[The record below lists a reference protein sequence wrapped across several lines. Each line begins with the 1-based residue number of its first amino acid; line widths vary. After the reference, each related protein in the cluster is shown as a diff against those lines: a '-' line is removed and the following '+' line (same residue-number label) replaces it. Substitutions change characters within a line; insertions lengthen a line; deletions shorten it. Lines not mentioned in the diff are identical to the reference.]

1 MTTTF
6 AKGGLRLLVPEI
18 MERELKRHF
27 LRQAESATSA
37 LRKAHDTHPINLL
50 GLGGMPSEEE
60 LKTKCLEEM
69 ISQWI
74 AFKEH
79 FVVEE
84 LPIVGDLNQVVNWYF
99 DSIPPFAPGKKAKE
113 FPDAFII
120 SALDQY
126 YGEHNA
132 NIAVIGNDNDFRT
145 ACDNRR
151 HIIHFSDFDSYI
163 ETFKPEVSQEDILPG
178 DVDPTKPIATED
190 LTEIKAILNRG
201 DQVTSIEILRV
212 IDLISNRGSNYDYF
226 FQNVKDTV
234 WLEPLLDR
242 GHFDDPPNLE
252 ESADGRIVASWW
264 PPMTYLKQLIPT
276 SQDRVLDV
284 ISNFPD
290 LDNQN
295 ILRVIVEIVLEVNTP
310 EAIKRF
316 SRFIYSFIDSMHFSH
331 ELVIELLSKPYIFDP
346 ELSDITP
353 TILLQIVEFL
363 PDPQQSEKEALR
375 KENPEAYGTLLQ
387 PAPRMDH
394 WEYQQVLE
402 KGIKPLAQLEP
413 YRVSRVLI
421 DAVASMIR
429 LSKHK
434 VDNNKEEGQDYSEIW
449 CKRLDGSLSEYPDS
463 KEILARTLSLSCQ
476 GVFETQPQFVHNL
489 DIALRNQNWVLF
501 KRLRQHLYGSFTNEE
516 TREWIREQILDHSD
530 YSRWEHHFEFQ
541 RLISNSAKHFGSGL
555 LTQNEL
561 DNITREILSGPNKE
575 DFRSWLGEQY
585 SDEAYA
591 KRKQYFHRMQL
602 RPFAEILSGETL
614 DYFRELNETSD
625 ESISDDSYSPHRKG
639 EVGWVS
645 YESPKTL
652 EELQNLTDEELLS
665 YINEWESEG
674 RSKDSMLIEVNIDAL
689 SDEFQ
694 ALFKK
699 NILVNESRLIFWLE
713 NGNRVS
719 RPIYISKIVKAV
731 IELINEESIGELD
744 DWIEFCSWIISHP
757 DSTDDKSR
765 EDSRENPDWGGP
777 RRTVVDFIDSCVS
790 RDNAVS
796 IEFREGLSNLLRGI
810 LSQPDYRLDSDRP
823 VLLNRD
829 DQVTEAINNTRS
841 RALESLINFCFWIKR
856 ELPDDPLHELGDI
869 LKSRLSR
876 NSTLRLSRPEY
887 AMLGVQLGNISSLDK
902 RWLQENLARIFPREN
917 SVVWIDV
924 FGSYIRY
931 GRPTE
936 SIYDLLKDELMYAI
950 DNIELFLNEG
960 KEYGEAVNRIGQH
973 VFTYYVW
980 GVFSLSE
987 NDSLIQLFYKNTQA
1001 QKDIW
1006 GQLLFYAGRSLSGAG
1021 RQLEPQLVK
1030 RFIEF
1035 FEWRLEAG
1043 EILELKNFTYWLDA
1057 ESLETEWKLET
1068 YSKVLDFGLERRPNI
1083 TFELDFLEK
1092 NSDEYLNLVIECFRK
1107 ITDSLSKEGQFYLPP
1122 NKAKPILLKGL
1133 NSEISSI
1140 SKNAQMAREN
1150 LLRLGLFEYID

>member
-1 MTTTF
+1 MKTTF
-6 AKGGLRLLVPEI
+6 AQGGLRLLVPKI

-37 LRKAHDTHPINLL
+37 LRKAHDAHPINLL
-50 GLGGMPSEEE
+50 GLGSMPSEEE

-126 YGEHNA
+126 YVEHNA
-132 NIAVIGNDNDFRT
+132 NIAVIGNDNDFRR

-151 HIIHFSDFDSYI
+151 HIIHFSDFDNYI
-163 ETFKPEVSQEDILPG
+163 EAFKPEVSQEDIMPG

-201 DQVTSIEILRV
+201 DQVTSIEIQRV
-212 IDLISNRGSNYDYF
+212 IDLLSNRGSNYDYF
-226 FQNVKDTV
+226 FQNAKDLV

-252 ESADGRIVASWW
+252 KSADGRIVASWW
-264 PPMTYLKQLIPT
+264 PPMAYLKQLFPV
-276 SQDRVLDV
+276 SQDQVLDV
-284 ISNFPD
+284 ISSFPD
-290 LDNQN
+290 IDNQN
-295 ILRVIVEIVLEVNTP
+295 VLSVIVEIVLEVNTP

-316 SRFIYSFIDSMHFSH
+316 SRFIYSSIDSMNFGH

-353 TILLQIVEFL
+353 TILLRIVEFL

-375 KENPEAYGTLLQ
+375 KESPEAYGTLLQ

-476 GVFETQPQFVHNL
+476 GVFEAQPQFVHNL
-489 DIALRNQNWVLF
+489 DIALRNQNWVFF

-516 TREWIREQILDHSD
+516 TRDWIREQILGHSD

-541 RLISNSAKHFGSGL
+541 RLISESAKHFGSSL
-555 LTQNEL
+555 LTESEL
-561 DNITREILSGPNKE
+561 DKITREILSGPNKE

-591 KRKQYFHRMQL
+591 KRKKYFHRMQL

-625 ESISDDSYSPHRKG
+625 ESISDDSYSPHGKG

-645 YESPKTL
+645 YKSPKTQ
-652 EELQNLTDEELLS
+652 EELQDLTDEELLS
-665 YINEWESEG
+665 YINQWESEG
-674 RSKDSMLIEVNIDAL
+674 RSKDSVLIEVNIDAL
-689 SDEFQ
+689 SNVFQ
-694 ALFKK
+694 TLFKD
-699 NILVNESRLIFWLE
+699 NILSNDNRSAFWLE
-713 NGNRVS
+713 NRDRVS
-719 RPIYISKIVKAV
+719 RPIYISKLIKAV
-731 IELINEESIGELD
+731 IELISEGGVSDLEN
-744 DWIEFCSWIISHP
+744 WIEFCSWIISHP
-757 DSTDDKSR
+757 DSSDDKSR
-765 EDSRENPDWGGP
+765 EGSLEYPDWSGS
-777 RRTVVDFIDSCVS
+777 RRAVVDFIDACVS
-790 RDNAVS
+790 KDNKVP
-796 IEFREGLSNLLRGI
+796 IEHRKSLSRLLETI
-810 LSQPDYRLDSDRP
+810 LTQSDYRLDNDRP
-823 VLLNRD
+823 VILNRD

-841 RALESLINFCFWIKR
+841 RAIESLINFCFWIKR
-856 ELPDDPLHELGDI
+856 ELPDDPLPE
-869 LKSRLSR
+869 LKSILSSR
-876 NSTLRLSRPEY
+876 VGSNSTLPLSRAEH
-887 AMLGVQLGNISSLDK
+887 AMLGIHIGDIAYLD
-902 RWLQENLARIFPREN
+902 RDWLLENKAAIFPRQN
-917 SVVWIDV
+917 SVIWRDV

-931 GRPTE
+931 GKPSK
-936 SIYDLLKDELMYAI
+936 SIFDILKDEFEYAI
-950 DNIELFLNEG
+950 DNLEIFLNEDQ
-960 KEYGEAVNRIGQH
+960 ERVDTVDRIGQH
-973 VFTYYVW
+973 VFTYYLWSVY
-980 GVFSLSE
+980 SLLE
-987 NDSLIQLFYKNTQA
+987 DNSLIQHFYEKTSNRRELWGHLFDYV
-1001 QKDIW
+1001 
-1006 GQLLFYAGRSLSGAG
+1006 GRSLRGAG
-1021 RQLEPQLVK
+1021 RQLESHLIDRV
-1030 RFIEF
+1030 IEF
-1035 FEWRLEAG
+1035 FEWRIEG
-1043 EILELKNFTYWLDA
+1043 SEVLELKNFTFWLEA
-1057 ESLETEWKLET
+1057 ESLELSWRLES
-1068 YSKVLDFGLERRPNI
+1068 YSRVLDFGLGSRPHI
-1083 TFELDFLEK
+1083 LFELDFLEK
-1092 NSDEYLNLVIECFRK
+1092 NVDEHLDLVIECFRK
-1107 ITDSLSKEGQFYLPP
+1107 ITDSLSNDDYFYIPSS
-1122 NKAKPILLKGL
+1122 KGKPILLKGL
-1133 NSEISSI
+1133 NSEVPSI
-1140 SKNAQMAREN
+1140 LENAEMAKEN
-1150 LLRLGLFEYID
+1150 LLRLGQFEYMD